1 MGGGLVGW
9 RGYYYYYYYYYW
21 RGGGGGGETQRE
33 EVFSPLPAAWW
44 MIQESLLHWVWVV
57 ELYAAAAHMF
67 TYNTHVCVSHQA
79 AHTHTHT
86 HTPFYFEYH
95 QLNEAWHTTTT
106 SLPLSTLYHAGSF
119 FLAAFKCPQ
128 YVTHAC
134 MNACI
139 PANTR
144 ALCLCT
150 HTHTHRGSK
159 WSLLG
164 HLFQTLFIALTCTVL
179 LQRITA

>member
-9 RGYYYYYYYYYW
+9 RGLLLLLLLLKRRRRRRRRDTK
-21 RGGGGGGETQRE
+21 RGGLLS
-33 EVFSPLPAAWW
+33 SPSGVMDDSGVSPPL
-44 MIQESLLHWVWVV
+44 SLGCWTIRSG
-57 ELYAAAAHMF
+57 Y
-67 TYNTHVCVSHQA
+67 THVHIQYTCVCEPPGC
-79 AHTHTHT
+79 THT

-150 HTHTHRGSK
+150 HTHT
-159 WSLLG
+159 
-164 HLFQTLFIALTCTVL
+164 
-179 LQRITA
+179 QRQ